1 MENPE
6 NPTFKDVNTGA
17 GVVRVKKLA
26 LKDYAE
32 FIRALRKLPGGLAEL
47 FKSGKDV
54 QDMAILF
61 EELPEILADGFP
73 DFINILA
80 VATDKDAAF
89 YDDPNV
95 DLADALEIVQ
105 AALELNDYERIV
117 GSIKKIMARSAGKKT
132 PATPENNDA
141 PKQ

>member
-1 MENPE
+1 MSESTQNY
-6 NPTFKDVNTGA
+6 KDIETGA

-32 FIRALRKLPGGLAEL
+32 FIRALRTLPAGLADL

-54 QDMAILF
+54 QDMAVLF
-61 EELPEILADGFP
+61 EELPEILANGFP
-73 DFINILA
+73 DFINLLA
-80 VATDKDAAF
+80 VATDKDKEF
-89 YDDPNV
+89 FQGDNI
-95 DLADALEIVQ
+95 DLADAIDIVQ

-117 GSIKKIMARSAGKKT
+117 SSIKKIMARRAGESQ
-132 PATPENNDA
+132 ATSQANDGA

>member
-1 MENPE
+1 MTDQDPKH
-6 NPTFKDVNTGA
+6 FKDIETGA

-32 FIRALRKLPGGLAEL
+32 FIRTLRTLPAGLADL

-54 QDMAILF
+54 QDMAVLF
-61 EELPEILADGFP
+61 EELPEILANGFP
-73 DFINILA
+73 DFINLLA
-80 VATDKDAAF
+80 VATDKDQAF
-89 YDDPNV
+89 FDNPDF
-95 DLADALEIVQ
+95 DLADAIDVVQ

-117 GSIKKIMARSAGKKT
+117 ASIKKIMGRRAAENQTAKAQSA
-132 PATPENNDA
+132 AE